1 MFQLLCQLFIAIT
14 GHPLPEEVFENTL
27 YYLLQGDRKGRKI
40 LVKSMND
47 FSSHTP
53 HQLLISGWPLT
64 YISATTKKGNSKI
77 EDIIS
82 NKRFIKTFHTQYDFV
97 LEDYIGTIGE
107 HKPVFRSVHRW
118 IDKDDKD
125 PNISVIFHF
134 KNENDKKISKLRIN
148 KDGFC
153 QKSGYKLQA
162 HDISH
167 LSKCHICNEFM
178 PLVSNLVNTCDEEPY
193 KIELNRS
200 NATVINRRISR
211 VSRACQIPVCD
222 LCKKSKQRQEK
233 YRYQMSNPFQPE
245 LDENDRI
252 QYHTTMSW
260 TREKPD
266 ISHIPTDIEL
276 HWKTPLDYAGS
287 YNFLI
292 QPMKPSYWHPELTA
306 DEYMRYMEYE
316 RQKTIASADPLD
328 DDNYP
333 ED

>member
-1 MFQLLCQLFIAIT
+1 MFQYLCQLFIAIT

-27 YYLLQGDRKGRKI
+27 YHLLQGDRKGRKI

-53 HQLLISGWPLT
+53 HQLLISGWPLY
-64 YISATTKKGNSKI
+64 YISATTQKGNPKI
-77 EDIIS
+77 ENIIS
-82 NKRFIKTFHTQYDFV
+82 NKRFIKTFHTQYDLE
-97 LEDYIGTIGE
+97 LEDYVGTVGE
-107 HKPVFRSVHRW
+107 HMPVFRSVHRW

-153 QKSGYKLQA
+153 QKSGYKLEA

-178 PLVSNLVNTCDEEPY
+178 PLVSNLVNTCSEEPY
-193 KIELNRS
+193 KIEVNRGYLQHS
-200 NATVINRRISR
+200 KFTRTTK
-211 VSRACQIPVCD
+211 ACQIPICG
-222 LCKKSKQRQEK
+222 LCENSKQRQEK
-233 YRYQMSNPFQPE
+233 FRYQMFNPFQPE
-245 LDENDRI
+245 LDESGRI
-252 QYHTTMSW
+252 EYHTTISW
-260 TREKPD
+260 CARDKPD

-276 HWKTPLDYAGS
+276 HWKTPLDYAGC

-316 RQKTIASADPLD
+316 RQKIIDIADPLD
-328 DDNYP
+328 DDYYP